1 MCRPKIHY
9 DPKVSLSRSR
19 SLFNT
24 PCGLEAFLKVPN
36 GKMAHPELSGDFSSG
51 HPFSEQSQSPPTPSC
66 RVTSHPDIPSLSNP
80 KAHLWSS
87 VLSLRLGGMFAE
99 ALISALW
106 IHPCLPNHAWVALM
120 LLSAC
125 ACIIHASFLPGH
137 CCQVETAK
145 VRQTHHEFYTYRR
158 HLCWLLL
165 NCSVCKTESGM

>member
-1 MCRPKIHY
+1 MILRCLCLDLGRCSTLPLAWKH
-9 DPKVSLSRSR
+9 SWRR
-19 SLFNT
+19 R
-24 PCGLEAFLKVPN
+24 
-36 GKMAHPELSGDFSSG
+36 MAKLL
-51 HPFSEQSQSPPTPSC
+51 TPSC
-66 RVTSHPDIPSLSNP
+66 RETSHPDIPSLSNP
-80 KAHLWSS
+80 KAHPRSS